1 MPIDALIRA
10 MKRLSAVTSAEQAGL
25 PENAG
30 SSPRTTPLNGSVD
43 VGGCGGGPGAD
54 GCRCREL
61 TESRVGE
68 GDVAVENSEGE
79 RCCVVGVGEGE
90 LVSKGLGGEVGEVGV
105 LVINIQSDGR
115 DDAVCDSGE
124 LAASGGDV
132 GW

>member
-1 MPIDALIRA
+1 MDALIRA
-10 MKRLSAVTSAEQAGL
+10 IKRLSAVISAEQAGL

-30 SSPRTTPLNGSVD
+30 SSPRTTPLNGGVA
-43 VGGCGGGPGAD
+43 VGGCGGGPGAN
-54 GCRCREL
+54 GCRGCTL
-61 TESRVGE
+61 TVSRVGD

-90 LVSKGLGGEVGEVGV
+90 LVSKGLGGEVGEVGEF
-105 LVINIQSDGR
+105 VIIIQSDGR

-124 LAASGGDV
+124 LVASGGDD